1 MVKIVKL
8 VFFKNTTRRVS
19 FAIPFKMTADPE
31 VCEEMR
37 GSDTGMAGEGSIVAG
52 IGVDADIVPPSTVK
66 VGKAQAES
74 LPV

>member
-1 MVKIVKL
+1 
-8 VFFKNTTRRVS
+8 
-19 FAIPFKMTADPE
+19 MTADPE

-52 IGVDADIVPPSTVK
+52 IGVDVDIVPPSTVK